1 MQGSKESFLAHL
13 WRLPLQA
20 QRGERSILV
29 VTPYRGRF
37 KLRLRG
43 GPRSETTIRQGF
55 PKVYHWIMLA
65 TRWRRDGT
73 PLPDRRFFSALLN
86 GDPLAFAYLGAIIIG
101 IAVCARR
108 RASSKR

>member
-1 MQGSKESFLAHL
+1 
-13 WRLPLQA
+13 
-20 QRGERSILV
+20 
-29 VTPYRGRF
+29 
-37 KLRLRG
+37 
-43 GPRSETTIRQGF
+43 
-55 PKVYHWIMLA
+55 VYHWIMLA